1 MFIQHYIFKD
11 TVGRNDV
18 WNLGYGGK
26 YRYILVGGGKPQL
39 GEKFARGN
47 WRGGKHHVYCNSLRF
62 AKNITQLCEYV
73 CF

>member
-26 YRYILVGGGKPQL
+26 SRYILVGGGK
-39 GEKFARGN
+39 
-47 WRGGKHHVYCNSLRF
+47 S
-62 AKNITQLCEYV
+62 
-73 CF
+73 